1 MEIINSIPPEIWNKI
16 AFFSDNQNF
25 IRILVYH
32 SNIFRL
38 DLLYLK
44 IMYQRNVNELRIK
57 QQQILLNSQVNFG
70 LYLLDY
76 ASFYPSSMISENIT
90 V

>member
-16 AFFSDNQNF
+16 VYYSDNQNF

-44 IMYQRNVNELRIK
+44 IIYQRNIDDLKIK
-57 QQQILLNSQVNFG
+57 QQQILIDAQVNFG
-70 LYLLDY
+70 FYLLDY
-76 ASFYPSSMISENIT
+76 ASLYPSSMISENIT
-90 V
+90 T